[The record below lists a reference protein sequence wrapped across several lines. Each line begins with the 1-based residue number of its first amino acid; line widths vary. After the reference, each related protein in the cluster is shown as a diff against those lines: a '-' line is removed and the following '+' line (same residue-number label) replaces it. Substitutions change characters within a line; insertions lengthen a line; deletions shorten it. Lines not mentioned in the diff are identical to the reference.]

1 MVVYGDPAYGRACGA
16 LLDDFQA
23 QCQSISWN
31 SLDAVRRV
39 LIRAGQIEQGLA
51 DFWEAQPSGGLE
63 ERARAQ
69 RMTDL
74 AALVFHELF
83 TSGSSSKCLRAR
95 RELIQLA
102 GEWQRAPGMARDA
115 ALRVKIPEGF
125 AFYGLYPEQYIL
137 SAMDWGARWGE
148 VHPDILVIGLR
159 SIGTT
164 LSAVVTAA
172 LRAMRKKAGRVT
184 VRPQGHPYRREI
196 RIAPGLLKHRPA
208 VLIVDEGPGAS
219 GSSMASV
226 AEEVVNAGIP
236 QEAVYFFPGHAN
248 PPGGASSPETR
259 HWWNVIAKV
268 VTPVERITWGGQ
280 SLQNLLL
287 TQAGQLAES
296 GRDYHSIHD
305 VSGGKWRRYAFPE
318 EDCWPAVC
326 ARFERRKF
334 LCENAAGNK
343 ILWKF
348 TGLHRDL
355 SNAEASRGTVQRPK
369 RLGACHG
376 YTAFEW
382 IQGTRLA
389 KEDRSDH
396 RLLQT
401 CADYL
406 ADNTGPKLS
415 SEEKSAARE
424 RLDEMLFWNIKE
436 ALGETMAEKA
446 RSLRPADHEA
456 EGSSYADGRM
466 APWEWIRRPHQT
478 LCKIHDRGRA
488 QDHTI
493 IGAQPAA
500 WDVAGFVI
508 EWELRGNDRGV
519 FLEALRHR
527 GLVISRETLRYYAI
541 AYASFQLG
549 QASFCAAMAE
559 SDDPERERLAK
570 AAARSRQQIEHLLRM
585 GGD

>member
-1 MVVYGDPAYGRACGA
+1 MVVYGDPAYGRAFGA
-16 LLDDFQA
+16 VLDDFHA

-31 SLDAVRRV
+31 SLDAVRGV
-39 LIRAGQIEQGLA
+39 LIQAGQIEQGLA
-51 DFWEAQPSGGLE
+51 DFWEAQPSRGLE
-63 ERARAQ
+63 GRARAQ

-83 TSGSSSKCLRAR
+83 TSGTSSKCPRAR

-102 GEWQRAPGMARDA
+102 GEWQRAPDLARDV
-115 ALRVKIPEGF
+115 ALRIKIPEGF

-137 SAMDWGARWGE
+137 SAMDWEAGWGE
-148 VHPDILVIGLR
+148 SHPDILVIGLR

-164 LSAVVTAA
+164 LSAVVMAD
-172 LRAMRKKAGRVT
+172 LRARRKRANRVT
-184 VRPQGHPYRREI
+184 VRPQGHPFRRET
-196 RIAPGLLKHRPA
+196 RIAPDLLKQRPA

-226 AEEVVNAGIP
+226 AEEVVKAGIP
-236 QEAVYFFPGHAN
+236 REAVYFFPGHAN
-248 PPGGASSPETR
+248 PPGGASSAEAR
-259 HWWNVIAKV
+259 YWWNAIAKV
-268 VTPVERITWGGQ
+268 VRPVESMTWGGQ

-287 TQAGQLAES
+287 TQAGQLVGAEF
-296 GRDYHSIHD
+296 GRDFHSIHD
-305 VSGGKWRRYAFPE
+305 VSGGQWRRHVFPKE
-318 EDCWPAVC
+318 ACWPAVC

-396 RLLQT
+396 RLLQS

-406 ADNTGPKLS
+406 ADNAGPKLS
-415 SEEKSAARE
+415 SEEKGAARE

-446 RSLRPADHEA
+446 RSLRTAGDEA

-508 EWELRGNDRGV
+508 EWELRGNDCGV
-519 FLEALRHR
+519 FLEALRNR

-541 AYASFQLG
+541 AYAAFQFG
-549 QASFCAAMAE
+549 QASFCASMAE
-559 SDDPERERLAK
+559 SDDPERGRLAK
-570 AAARSRQQIEHLLRM
+570 AAARSRQQIEHFLKKA
-585 GGD
+585 